1 MKFDSKTI
9 YAQSSDIKSR
19 TYLEYRRDMKKKA
32 IAELEIRGWLEK
44 LLRQEYKNNN
54 IGVKKYGGDKFLW
67 FLRNGGVTQAS
78 DYVVQ
83 GIDRNELFFELQY
96 ANEEM
101 DYYDFKRSKV
111 GTKKKG
117 IVKREP
123 KENLKF
129 LYLIKDSPK
138 YAILSPAWI
147 IKHGIEKVAAA
158 WGSREVYAI
167 SKEDLLS
174 QQKEDKELEKIW
186 QIVKTKNYLLEFQHQ
201 KVEKIK
207 EELSYLLQQ
216 VIDEEKIVQI
226 IPKSLESFFRI
237 CFILDSI
244 GKIPKNANLWL
255 IYVLHFFNEK
265 TTSEELTKIIYSVDF
280 LYAKTSLTQSE
291 LKTVVDF
298 IKQILLNIKNFQQN
312 NGSYK
317 TDKNLSPIEETRN
330 IIFCINLLEDLIQD
344 ILYYYP
350 EESQNFGLKPIEKIF
365 ENVDNIE
372 KVYNFITSN

>member
-32 IAELEIRGWLEK
+32 IAELEVKKWLEK
-44 LLRQEYKNNN
+44 LLQKEYQSNK
-54 IGVKKYGGDKFLW
+54 ITVEKYGGDKFLW
-67 FLRNGGVTQAS
+67 FLRGGGVTQAS
-78 DYVVQ
+78 DYIVK
-83 GIDRNELFFELQY
+83 GMSENEIFIELQY

-101 DYYDFKRSKV
+101 TCYDFKRSKV
-111 GTKKKG
+111 GIKKKG
-117 IVKREP
+117 IPKRIP
-123 KENLKF
+123 KDNLKF
-129 LYLIKDSPK
+129 LYLIQSLPK
-138 YAILSPAWI
+138 YAMLSPDWI
-147 IKHGIEKVAAA
+147 IKCGTEKVSAA

-167 SKEDLLS
+167 KNEDLAT

-186 QIVKTKNYLLEFQHQ
+186 STINIKNRLLEFQHQ
-201 KVEKIK
+201 KIEKIK

-216 VIDEEKIVQI
+216 IIDEEKIVQI

-255 IYVLHFFNEK
+255 IYVLHFFNENP
-265 TTSEELTKIIYSVDF
+265 TSEELTKIIYSVDF
-280 LYAKTSLTQSE
+280 LYSKTSLTQSG
-291 LKTVVDF
+291 LKTFADF
-298 IKQILLNIKNFQQN
+298 LKQVLSNIKNFQQN
-312 NGSYK
+312 DGSYK
-317 TDKNLSPIEETRN
+317 TNKNLSPIEETRN
-330 IIFCINLLEDLIQD
+330 MIFCINLLEDLIQD

-365 ENVDNIE
+365 ENVGSIE
-372 KVYNFITSN
+372 KVYEFITSN